1 VRFSRRKLLRFATCA
16 VALPAVSRIAW
27 AQAYPSRSV
36 RIVVPFPPAGAATVL
51 ANLISPW
58 LSNRLG
64 QPFVVDHRPGEST
77 NIGTREVVRA
87 PADGHT
93 LLLASATMAINASL
107 YDKLDFNF
115 ARDIAPVAGIN
126 LLPNALLANPSLP
139 AKTVTEVIA
148 YAKSNPGKISYA
160 SSGNGTV
167 PHVLGELFRMMA
179 GVDIIHRPYPGMG
192 PALIDVADGRV
203 DVAFAP
209 LSVAIEFIRGGKL
222 RPLAVTSASRRAVLP
237 ETPTMLESVAGFEAS
252 GWQGICA
259 PRKTPNE
266 IVERLNKEI
275 NVGLADPTLKAELEQ
290 GGTTIIPGSAADF
303 GRLIADDIE
312 RWAKVIKFAAIKA
325 E

>member
-1 VRFSRRKLLRFATCA
+1 MPTWSCARATRRAAQIQEDAVRFSRRKLLHFATCA

-93 LLLASATMAINASL
+93 LLFASATMAINASL

-115 ARDIAPVAGIN
+115 ARDVAPVAGIN

-148 YAKSNPGKISYA
+148 YAKSNPGKMSYA

-179 GVDIIHRPYPGMG
+179 GVDIVHRPYPGM
-192 PALIDVADGRV
+192 
-203 DVAFAP
+203 
-209 LSVAIEFIRGGKL
+209 
-222 RPLAVTSASRRAVLP
+222 
-237 ETPTMLESVAGFEAS
+237 
-252 GWQGICA
+252 
-259 PRKTPNE
+259 
-266 IVERLNKEI
+266 
-275 NVGLADPTLKAELEQ
+275 EQ
-290 GGTTIIPGSAADF
+290 GNRI
-303 GRLIADDIE
+303 
-312 RWAKVIKFAAIKA
+312 
-325 E
+325 